1 MKETPT
7 LTLEGGARLGVW
19 CQSLGRVGAALGPT
33 APPRLKMEPVLSLG
47 SPGRLQVQALPMLRS
62 HLLSRFDSTP
72 FHELSGVGAPE
83 DALSSQSSR
92 MEAPPQRMRHVRCC
106 APNQALFLA

>member
-1 MKETPT
+1 
-7 LTLEGGARLGVW
+7 
-19 CQSLGRVGAALGPT
+19 
-33 APPRLKMEPVLSLG
+33 
-47 SPGRLQVQALPMLRS
+47 MLRS

>member
-1 MKETPT
+1 M
-7 LTLEGGARLGVW
+7 
-19 CQSLGRVGAALGPT
+19 
-33 APPRLKMEPVLSLG
+33 LSLG

-92 MEAPPQRMRHVRCC
+92 MAVPPPQRMRHVRRC